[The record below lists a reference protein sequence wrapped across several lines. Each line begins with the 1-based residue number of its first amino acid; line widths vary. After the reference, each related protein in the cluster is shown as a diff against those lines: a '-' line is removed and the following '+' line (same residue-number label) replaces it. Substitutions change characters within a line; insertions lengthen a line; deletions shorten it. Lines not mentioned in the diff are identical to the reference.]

1 MAWSSL
7 DLVVLGPPGSGKG
20 TQARRVAE
28 RYSIPHVSTGD
39 VLRAESASG
48 TPVGDEIRSYLA
60 SGTLV
65 PDRVVGGLVQSRIDR
80 PDCGRGFLLD
90 GFPRNL
96 EQLAL
101 LDALLAEMGR
111 GLERVVVIDV
121 PDDVAVARLTSGPAS
136 LLGEHRD
143 DVVRTRIASYRQHAD
158 AVTGVYRDRGL
169 LLEIDG
175 DRAADEVTEAVIRAV
190 GTPVVA

>member
-39 VLRAESASG
+39 LLRAEAASG
-48 TPVGDEIRSYLA
+48 TPTGDEVRSFHA

-65 PDRVVGGLVQSRIDR
+65 PDRMVGGLVQTRLDR
-80 PDCGRGFLLD
+80 PDCARGFLLD
-90 GFPRNL
+90 GFPRHL
-96 EQLAL
+96 DQVAL
-101 LDALLAEMGR
+101 LDGLLAEMGR

-121 PDDVAVARLTSGPAS
+121 PDEVAIDRLTSGPAS
-136 LLGEHRD
+136 VWGEHRD
-143 DVVRTRIASYRQHAD
+143 DVVRTRIASYRQFAP
-158 AVTGVYRDRGL
+158 AVIDVYRDRGL
-169 LLEIDG
+169 LLEVDG
-175 DRAADEVTEAVIRAV
+175 DREADEVTEAVLRAV
-190 GTPVVA
+190 GTPAVA

>member
-1 MAWSSL
+1 
-7 DLVVLGPPGSGKG
+7 
-20 TQARRVAE
+20 
-28 RYSIPHVSTGD
+28 
-39 VLRAESASG
+39 
-48 TPVGDEIRSYLA
+48 VGDEIRSYLA

-65 PDRVVGGLVQSRIDR
+65 PDRVVGGLVQSRLDR
-80 PDCGRGFLLD
+80 SDCGRGFLLD

-121 PDDVAVARLTSGPAS
+121 PDEVAVARLTSGPAS
-136 LLGEHRD
+136 VIGEHRD
-143 DVVRTRIASYRQHAD
+143 DVVRTRIASYRQHAA
-158 AVTGVYRDRGL
+158 AVIDVYRDRGL
-169 LLEIDG
+169 LLELDG
-175 DRAADEVTEAVIRAV
+175 DREANEVTESVIRAV

>member
-48 TPVGDEIRSYLA
+48 TPMGDEIRSFLS

-65 PDRVVGGLVQSRIDR
+65 PDRVVGGLVQSRLDR
-80 PDCGRGFLLD
+80 ADCARGFLLD

-96 EQLAL
+96 EQVAL
-101 LDALLAEMGR
+101 LDGLLAEMGR

-121 PDDVAVARLTSGPAS
+121 SDEVAVARLTAGPAS

-143 DVVRTRIASYRQHAD
+143 DVARTRIASWRQHAAD
-158 AVTGVYRDRGL
+158 VTGLYRDRGL
-169 LLEIDG
+169 LLEVDG
-175 DRAADEVTEAVIRAV
+175 DRPPDEVTDAVLRAV
-190 GTPVVA
+190 GMPVIA